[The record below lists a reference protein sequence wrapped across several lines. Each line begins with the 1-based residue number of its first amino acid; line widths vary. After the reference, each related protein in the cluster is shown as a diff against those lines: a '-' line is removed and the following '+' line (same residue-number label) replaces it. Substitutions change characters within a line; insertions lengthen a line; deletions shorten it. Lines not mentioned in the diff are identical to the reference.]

1 MYKVFHV
8 EGGWLVF
15 YVEEGKPLRPADGR
29 AKPYTQK
36 THAYRRAR
44 KLNKDLQ
51 EVEQMIKRDGAII
64 L

>member
-1 MYKVFHV
+1 MYKVLKV

-15 YVEEGKPLRPADGR
+15 YVEEGKPPRPADGR
-29 AKPYTQK
+29 AKPYTHK

-44 KLNKDLQ
+44 KLNRDLQ
-51 EVEQMIKRDGAII
+51 EIEQMIARDGAII